1 MSATTPHSRALRR
14 SRRTRRTLAVA
25 AGIATVGA
33 LVAAVPAGAHD
44 RGQDGDRG
52 RDRDRGHY
60 GNWQRS
66 RTVDVQLLSFNDLHG
81 HLEPPSGSSGTVK
94 ETHPDGTVT
103 SIPAGG
109 IEYLATSLREARKKN
124 RYSVTAAAG
133 DMVGASPLISGLF
146 HDEPT
151 IEALNELDLDVA
163 GVGNH
168 EFDEGAVELAR
179 LQKGGCHPVDGCS
192 EEGKT
197 FKGADFPYLAANVT
211 NEKTGKPI
219 LKPYTVWKKGGV
231 KIGFI
236 GVTLEGTADIVSA
249 NGIKGLKFHDEVE
262 TINKYARELDRQGVK
277 SIVAL
282 IHEGGAPASSS
293 YNYDCDS
300 PGAGDGISGPI
311 ADIAK
316 GITPKVDALVTGH
329 THQAYV
335 CTIPDPAGKPR
346 LVTSAASYGR
356 LYTETTL
363 TYDRRTKDIVRTA
376 VNTEKWRQKKLP
388 KWLPWWWVHH
398 TYGKNPTAAN
408 HVVRRDQTPAADM
421 TRLIKR
427 WNELAVPIASRP
439 QGYISA
445 DINGRG
451 ATTPEKPLGDL
462 IADAQLEGLAPADKG
477 GAQLALMNPGGIRA
491 DLVHKASGDEGD
503 GVVTYGEAYTVQPFT
518 NMMNVVDLTGAQLIT
533 ALQQQVSGPNEEF
546 PKILQVSEGF
556 TYTLD
561 LTKSGAERIVV
572 GSVRLNGE
580 AIDPSKTYRV
590 AMNEFL
596 AGGGDGF
603 TVFKEHT
610 NKLVG
615 ASDLEIFNAYLKAH
629 SSPEKPLG
637 PPAGGRITVIE

>member
-1 MSATTPHSRALRR
+1 MSATPPNHRAAKRNRR
-14 SRRTRRTLAVA
+14 VLAAA
-25 AGIATVGA
+25 AGLATVGA
-33 LVAAVPAGAHD
+33 LIAALPAGAASGERTAH
-44 RGQDGDRG
+44 RPHHG
-52 RDRDRGHY
+52 
-60 GNWQRS
+60 

-81 HLEPPSGSSGTVK
+81 NLEPPAGSAGNVSEIQHDGTVK
-94 ETHPDGTVT
+94 

-109 IEYLATSLREARKKN
+109 VEYLATSLRTARQGN
-124 RYSVTAAAG
+124 PYSVTAAAG
-133 DMVGASPLISGLF
+133 DLVGASPLLSGLF

-151 IEALNELDLDVA
+151 IEALNKLDLDVT

-179 LQKGGCHPVDGCS
+179 LQNGGCHPTDGCY
-192 EEGKT
+192 EEGKE
-197 FKGADFPYLAANVT
+197 FEGADFPYLAANVT
-211 NEKTGKPI
+211 KESTGRPI
-219 LKPYTVWKKGGV
+219 LKPYTVWEKDGV

-236 GVTLEGTADIVSA
+236 GVTLEGTPDIVSA
-249 NGIKGLKFHDEVE
+249 GGIKGLAFHDEVE
-262 TINKYARELDRQGVK
+262 TIDKYARELDRKGVK

-282 IHEGGAPASSS
+282 IHEGGSPASTS

-316 GITPKVDALVTGH
+316 NITPRVDALVTGH

-335 CTIPDPAGKPR
+335 CTIPDPSGKPR
-346 LVTSAASYGR
+346 MVTSASSYGK
-356 LYTETTL
+356 LYTDTTL

-376 VNTEKWRQKKLP
+376 VKS
-388 KWLPWWWVHH
+388 
-398 TYGKNPTAAN
+398 AN
-408 HVVRRDQTPAADM
+408 HVVSRDQAKAQDM
-421 TRLIKR
+421 TDLITR
-427 WNELAVPIASRP
+427 WNKLAAPIASRP
-439 QGYISA
+439 QGFISA

-462 IADAQLEGLAPADKG
+462 IADAQLAGLAPADKG

-491 DLVHKASGDEGD
+491 DLVHKASGSEGD
-503 GVVTYGEAYTVQPFT
+503 GVVTYGEAFTVQPFT

-533 ALQQQVSGPNEEF
+533 TLQQQVSGPNEAS

-561 LTKSGAERIVV
+561 LTKTGADRIVV
-572 GSVRLNGE
+572 DSVKLNGE
-580 AIDPSKTYRV
+580 AIVPSKTYRV

-603 TVFKEHT
+603 SVLKEHT

-615 ASDLEIFNAYLKAH
+615 ASDLDVFNAYLAANSSADAPIAPPKAD
-629 SSPEKPLG
+629 
-637 PPAGGRITVIE
+637 RITVVQ